1 MGRQELEGRAGQT
14 TGPKTSCGV
23 WTGPRGQWSR
33 DTRAGEKQWAARRGG
48 CDEQDEQDEGLSFY
62 FLPTKVPS
70 LTPCG
75 FVLQPNPSTTKK
87 TGA

>member
-14 TGPKTSCGV
+14 TGPRRAAESGLDPEGSGAGT
-23 WTGPRGQWSR
+23 P
-33 DTRAGEKQWAARRGG
+33 RAGEKQWAARRGG